1 MRIFLV
7 LLVLALGSRVCAQER
22 LMVYKSFGGLHFE
35 YEKDTAAYQVT
46 PKQVSQILFDY
57 PEAYQEFKT
66 ARTHSTWSGI
76 LGFVGAGLIIIPT
89 TTAILGGTPE
99 WGMAAGGAA
108 LIAGSIPLSISYR
121 RKTLHA
127 LEQFNAR
134 HSAYLRPVTQLYFC
148 GTGMGLVIRF

>member
-1 MRIFLV
+1 MRVFLV
-7 LLVLALGSRVCAQER
+7 LLVLALGSRVYAQER

-57 PEAYQEFKT
+57 PDAYQEFKT
-66 ARTHSTWSGI
+66 ARAHSTWAGI

-108 LIAGSIPLSISYR
+108 LVAGSIPLSQSYR
-121 RKTLHA
+121 RKTLSA
-127 LEQFNAR
+127 LEKFNAR
-134 HSAYLRPVTQLYFC
+134 HASSLKPHTEFFFC
-148 GTGMGLVIRF
+148 GTGMRLVIRF